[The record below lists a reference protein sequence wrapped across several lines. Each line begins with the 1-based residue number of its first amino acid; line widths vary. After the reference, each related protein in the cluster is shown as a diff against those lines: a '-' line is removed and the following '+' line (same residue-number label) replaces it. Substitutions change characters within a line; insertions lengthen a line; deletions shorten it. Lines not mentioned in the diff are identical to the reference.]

1 MPFMAHRA
9 GSVRGVSPERR
20 VSNPLC
26 TYNRQACRMSVL
38 REAYVDSTQLPSA
51 QDTMY
56 GVAWPSHYADTED
69 APHGMHE
76 QRLREEVLCRASS
89 DDASLWAPYP

>member
-1 MPFMAHRA
+1 
-9 GSVRGVSPERR
+9 
-20 VSNPLC
+20 
-26 TYNRQACRMSVL
+26 MSVL

-69 APHGMHE
+69 APHGMYE
-76 QRLREEVLCRASS
+76 QGLWEENLRRTAG
-89 DDASLWAPYP
+89 DDTSLWSPHRY